1 MRNFT
6 NLINAYLAYSDN
18 SEAPEKFHL
27 WTAVSVIAGALRR
40 RVWIDQNHFQW
51 TPNMYII
58 FVAPPGIVSKS
69 TTASIGMNLLRQVEG
84 VKFGPDAVTW
94 QALVQ
99 ALSDSKEMFKLDD
112 ADEMWHTMSAL
123 TCVCSEFGNFLDP
136 RDRAMVDALVSLWDG
151 QVGTWSKVTKT
162 QGSDLI
168 ENPWVNVLACTT
180 PDWIAGNFPDS
191 LIGGGFTSRCVFVY
205 ADRKRKLIAYP
216 KYATGAEEHHE
227 LQIKLVQD
235 LGHIANVIAGEYLLS
250 PAARSFGERWYE
262 NHYENPPAGLM
273 GERFAGYIARKQTHI
288 HKLAMVLAAAE
299 HDKLIIEE
307 HHLSNAAS
315 LVDTLELDMPK
326 VFNRIGVSAEQ
337 KSTKSLVAHVWAHGD
352 THNKDLFGVVYSF
365 MSYREF
371 QAAMDSAFAAGFIG
385 RKQIGND
392 VIWVRGT
399 VRPDHTQSL
408 VQEEK

>member
-1 MRNFT
+1 
-6 NLINAYLAYSDN
+6 
-18 SEAPEKFHL
+18 
-27 WTAVSVIAGALRR
+27 
-40 RVWIDQNHFQW
+40 
-51 TPNMYII
+51 MYII

-99 ALSDSKEMFKLDD
+99 ALSESKELFQLH
-112 ADEMWHTMSAL
+112 EGEELWHTMSAL
-123 TCVCSEFGNFLDP
+123 TCVCSEFGNFLNP
-136 RDRAMVDALVSLWDG
+136 HDREMVDALVSLWDG
-151 QVGTWSKVTKT
+151 QVGTWTKVTKT

-180 PDWIAGNFPDS
+180 PDWIAGNFPEH

-205 ADRKRKLIAYP
+205 ADRKRQLVAYP
-216 KYATGAEEHHE
+216 KYAKGAEEYHE

-235 LGHIANVIAGEYLLS
+235 LGHIANTIAGEYLLS
-250 PAARSFGERWYE
+250 PPARTFGEEWYQQ
-262 NHYENPPAGLM
+262 HYENPPAGLM

-299 HDKLIIEE
+299 YDKLVIEK
-307 HHLSNAAS
+307 HHLSDAAAAI
-315 LVDTLELDMPK
+315 DDELEIDMSK
-326 VFNRIGVSAEQ
+326 VFNRIGVSSDQ
-337 KSTKSLVAHVWAHGD
+337 KSTKTLIAHVWAHGD
-352 THNKDLFGVVYSF
+352 THNKDLFGVVFSF

-371 QAAMDSAFAAGFIG
+371 QQAMEGAFAAGFVK

-392 VIWVRGT
+392 VIWGRGT
-399 VRPDHTQSL
+399 IRPEHTLSL
-408 VQEEK
+408 VQSEEDGAKAQ